1 MHRDRGNVCF
11 IDSSVCSDDCIDRG
25 SVAVRYTSA
34 LLQANTLYVQRYVRG
49 VKRKR
54 LFGQEHLNS
63 LCTKS
68 VFFYYFP
75 GKFEFELQK
84 KKKSFVIRLN
94 TRTHRRTRMFRI
106 FRRKILNS
114 PTSFFILFSLHCLL
128 MLPLF
133 NWPAV
138 MPMLVG
144 Q

>member
-84 KKKSFVIRLN
+84 KKKFCNPFKHTHTQTHENVSYFPEKNTQFSHIFFYTLFPSLPVDVASF
-94 TRTHRRTRMFRI
+94 
-106 FRRKILNS
+106 
-114 PTSFFILFSLHCLL
+114 
-128 MLPLF
+128 
-133 NWPAV
+133 
-138 MPMLVG
+138 
-144 Q
+144 